1 MECLWVKRGNSLV
14 PADVVTEDLL
24 ARTPNGASVRT
35 SEPRSPR
42 NESHHRWMMAILAK
56 VVENTDDYADVE
68 DLMFELKLRCKM
80 VKAVK
85 WSGDKI
91 AFVPKSISFA
101 SMTQEQ
107 FRAVADRWLYV
118 ITTEIMPGVDPTSL
132 LREAGEAA

>member
-14 PADVVTEDLL
+14 PADVVTEDVL
-24 ARTPNGASVRT
+24 ARTPNGASVKT

-42 NESHHRWMMAILAK
+42 NADHHRWMMAILAK
-56 VVENTDDYADVE
+56 VVENTDGFADIE

-85 WSGDKI
+85 WSGDQI

-107 FRAVADRWLYV
+107 FKAVADRWLYV
-118 ITTEIMPGVDPTSL
+118 ISTEIMPGVDPTL
-132 LREAGEAA
+132 LLNAAGEAA